1 MHMYLKAVDSLGH
14 VYGSDVHELSVLGI
28 LVVSQE
34 GQHWQQ
40 TIGMG
45 QHLQLIAAQWTALS
59 YNVQC
64 IIYTYT
70 IITTQLCWGLF

>member
-1 MHMYLKAVDSLGH
+1 MYMYMHLKAVDSLGH
-14 VYGSDVHELSVLGI
+14 VDGSDVHELSVLGI

-59 YNVQC
+59 YIQC
-64 IIYTYT
+64 TVYIHVHVHI
-70 IITTQLCWGLF
+70 Q